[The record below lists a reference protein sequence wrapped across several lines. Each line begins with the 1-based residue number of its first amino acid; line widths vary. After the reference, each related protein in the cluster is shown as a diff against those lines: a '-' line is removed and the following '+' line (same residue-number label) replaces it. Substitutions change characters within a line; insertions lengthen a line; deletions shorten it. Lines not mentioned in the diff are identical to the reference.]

1 MFLLLYTARNIC
13 GAFPKSNEMKITC
26 FLGIDIG
33 SVSVKAALLG
43 HSGEVLLT
51 RYQRSY
57 GRPLATLRSMLEDL
71 LSAIPHVHI
80 AGVAATGTGGKLS
93 AELLKCH
100 YTNEAIAQSRA
111 TAALY
116 PHVRTIIEIGGEDA
130 KLLILSPSS
139 EGPPRLQDITMN
151 TVCAAGT
158 GSFLDQQAQR
168 LGIAI
173 EDEFGTLACRSLNP
187 PRIAGRCSV
196 FAKSDMIHL
205 QQAATPIHD
214 IVMGLCLALA
224 RTFKSTIIKNR
235 SLQRPIAF
243 QGGVAAN
250 AGMVRALEQV
260 LELGPGDLIIPDY
273 FACMGAIGAVLD
285 MRDRG
290 LCVPFAGFE
299 QLEHYLHSTSH
310 PVHRYDPLPIPC
322 RNLQTDP
329 EPIAGPFPCD
339 GYRGVDVGSISTNM
353 VVIDPAGRVIA
364 RRYLMT
370 AGKPIEAVRQG
381 LLEIGAEIGDRVRIR
396 AAATTGSGRYLIGD
410 FIGADIVINEITA
423 HARGAVNVN
432 PQVDTIFEIG
442 GQDSKYIR
450 LENGAVVD
458 FTMNKVCAAGTGS
471 FLEEQSERLGID
483 IKDQFSQIA
492 LSSKA
497 PAALGERCT
506 VFMESSLNRLQQ
518 QGVALEDITAGLC
531 YSIVLNYLGKVV
543 EDRPV
548 GKVVFFQGG
557 TAYNAGVSAAF
568 EKVCGKPIIVPPHH
582 DVLGAIGCALIA
594 RDRMPI
600 GPTKFRGFDLASRAY
615 GLESFECQDCPNTCL
630 ISRVT
635 VEGMDPLHY
644 GSRCGKYDEC
654 TRESRGKNLPHLFAE
669 RERML
674 LEAAAETGNIPEH
687 GQIVGMPRATIF
699 YELFPFWQAFFAEL
713 GFRLVPSPPTNRRII
728 HKGCEVALEEPCF
741 PIKAAHGHILE
752 LLEHEVEYL
761 FLPCIVNA
769 NGGAPA
775 APESYVCLYIQ
786 SLPYTFRAARDVH
799 QYRTKILSP
808 VLHLGWG
815 EKTLFAELTAL
826 VRELGC
832 PDTHVQKAYHAA
844 RRAQEHFIR
853 SIQRRYVEALA
864 ATAEEV
870 PVVVVVSRPYNGCDP
885 GLSLRIPDMLRDL
898 GALAVPLDMVEV
910 APVSDP
916 ELNHMYW
923 RSGQRIIAGAHTIV
937 AHPRLQAVY
946 ITNFGCGPDSFIT
959 KHFRRVMRDKPYLMI
974 ELDEHSADAGVLT
987 RLEAF
992 MDSLP
997 KSGGSQS
1004 LHKRRVP
1011 VQGSI
1016 SRSWKRM
1023 DRIVY
1028 IPYMDDHGRAV
1039 AAALRACGIKAEALP
1054 MADEES
1060 IACARPFTSGKE
1072 CYPCILTTGDI
1083 VRKAQA
1089 PDFDPTRAAFLM
1101 ATASGPCRFG
1111 QYCRFHRMVLDELG
1125 FVEVPILEL
1134 DQTVTYAS
1142 TLGQLGTK
1150 MRRLGWKA
1158 ILVVDYLK
1166 KLLLQTRPYETT
1178 PGDSDQVYEECLK
1191 HLEQCLE
1198 ALGDIGD
1205 SCRYARTRFASIAV
1219 DRTFPRPL
1227 IGIVGEIYVRSNQFS
1242 NDFIVRSIEA
1252 RGGEVLIPPLQEWI
1266 SYIDWERSHD
1276 LRRKGTI
1283 LEFFKEQISRYVQ
1296 RRDAALIRNS
1306 FAGSIAHFL
1315 DELPPEELM
1324 KLSRPYLSQHVRGE
1338 ANLSIGRAIEYIRH
1352 RCHGIVNLIPFGCMP
1367 GTIVNALLSLIA
1379 RQYPGIPMLKMSY
1392 DGTKQSGDEVR
1403 IEVFMHQAHAVHAA
1417 VQRN

>member
-1 MFLLLYTARNIC
+1 
-13 GAFPKSNEMKITC
+13 MKTEC

-33 SVSVKAALLG
+33 SVSVKIALLMP
-43 HSGEVLLT
+43 SGEVILT
-51 RYQRSY
+51 RYRRSY
-57 GRPLATLRSMLEDL
+57 GRPLATLRSMLEEL
-71 LSAIPHVHI
+71 FPAIPNAEI
-80 AGVAATGTGGKLS
+80 AGVSATGTGGKLA
-93 AELLKCH
+93 AELLGCH
-100 YTNEAIAQSRA
+100 YTSEAIAQTRA
-111 TAALY
+111 TVALH
-116 PHVRTIIEIGGEDA
+116 PDVRTIIEIGGEDA
-130 KLLILSPSS
+130 KLLLLGPSP
-139 EGPPRLQDITMN
+139 EGPPRLQDIAMN
-151 TVCAAGT
+151 TLCAAGT

-173 EDEFGTLACRSLNP
+173 EDEFGTLACRSLHP

-250 AGMVRALEQV
+250 AGMVRALGQV
-260 LELGPGDLIIPDY
+260 LELGQGDLIIPRY
-273 FACMGAIGAVLD
+273 FACMGAIGTVLD
-285 MRDRG
+285 MLDRG
-290 LCVPFAGFE
+290 HCVPFAGVE
-299 QLEHYLHSTSH
+299 PLDRYLQKASHS
-310 PVHRYDPLPIPC
+310 VRRYDPLPISC
-322 RNLQTDP
+322 RVLHTAS
-329 EPIAGPFPCD
+329 EPISGPLPTD
-339 GYRGVDVGSISTNM
+339 AYLGVDVGSISTNL
-353 VVIDPAGRVIA
+353 VVIDSAGRVIA

-381 LLEIGAEIGDRVRIR
+381 LLEIGDEIGDRVRIR

-423 HARGAVNVN
+423 HARGAVSVN
-432 PQVDTIFEIG
+432 PRVDTIFEIG

-450 LENGAVVD
+450 IENGAVVD

-471 FLEEQSERLGID
+471 FLEEQAERLGID
-483 IKDQFSQIA
+483 IKDQFSRIA

-518 QGVALEDITAGLC
+518 QGVALEDIVAGLC

-548 GKVVFFQGG
+548 GNVVFFQGG
-557 TAYNAGVSAAF
+557 TAYNAGVTAAF
-568 EKVCGKPIIVPPHH
+568 EKVCGKPITVPPHH

-594 RDRMPI
+594 RDRNPQ
-600 GPTKFRGFDLASRAY
+600 GTTRFRGFDLANRTYA
-615 GLESFECQDCPNTCL
+615 LESFECQDCPNTCL
-630 ISRVT
+630 IRRVT
-635 VEGMDPLHY
+635 VEGLDPLHY

-654 TRESRGKNLPHLFAE
+654 TRESRGKSLPRLFAE

-674 LEAAAETGNIPEH
+674 LDAAAETVKIPEH
-687 GQIVGMPRATIF
+687 GPIVGMPRATIF
-699 YELFPFWQAFFAEL
+699 YEMFPFWQAFFAEL

-728 HKGCEVALEEPCF
+728 QRGCEIALEEPCF
-741 PIKAAHGHILE
+741 PIKTAHGHILE
-752 LLEHEVEYL
+752 LLEQGVDYL

-769 NGGAPA
+769 PA
-775 APESYVCLYIQ
+775 VTSAAQESYVCLYIQ
-786 SLPYTFRAARDVH
+786 SLPYTFRAACDVSRY
-799 QYRTKILSP
+799 QPKILSP
-808 VLHLGWG
+808 VLHPAWG
-815 EKTLFAELTAL
+815 EKTFLAELTTL

-832 PDTHVQKAYHAA
+832 PEMLVRKAYNSAQ
-844 RRAQEHFIR
+844 RAQEYFSNEIL
-853 SIQRRYVEALA
+853 RRGTEALV
-864 ATAEEV
+864 ATSEET
-870 PVVVVVSRPYNGCDP
+870 PIVVIVSRPYNGCDP
-885 GLSLRIPDMLRDL
+885 GLNLRIPDMLRDL
-898 GALAVPLDMVEV
+898 GALAVPLDMLEV

-923 RSGQRIIAGAHTIV
+923 RSGQRIIAAAHTI
-937 AHPRLQAVY
+937 ASNSRLQAVY

-959 KHFRRVMRDKPYLMI
+959 KHFRHAMRGKPYLMI

-997 KSGGSQS
+997 KSDAS
-1004 LHKRRVP
+1004 LFGYTGKPQAQGLIPGLRKRL
-1011 VQGSI
+1011 
-1016 SRSWKRM
+1016 

-1039 AAALRACGIKAEALP
+1039 AAVLRSCGVKAEALP

-1060 IACARPFTSGKE
+1060 IAYARPFTSGKE

-1083 VRKAQA
+1083 VRKVRA
-1089 PDFDPTRAAFLM
+1089 PDFDPAKAAFLM
-1101 ATASGPCRFG
+1101 ASASGPCRFG
-1111 QYCRFHRMVLDELG
+1111 QYCRLHRMVLDELG
-1125 FVEVPILEL
+1125 HREVPILEL
-1134 DQTVTYAS
+1134 DQTVKYDS
-1142 TLGQLGTK
+1142 TLGRLGTK
-1150 MRRLGWKA
+1150 VRRLGWRA

-1166 KLLLQTRPYETT
+1166 KLLLQTRPYEIAT
-1178 PGDSDQVYEECLK
+1178 GDSDSVYEECLK
-1191 HLEQCLE
+1191 HLEQCIE
-1198 ALGDIGD
+1198 MFGDIGD
-1205 SCRYARTRFASIAV
+1205 SCTYASTRFASIAV
-1219 DRTFPRPL
+1219 DRTVPKPL

-1252 RGGEVLIPPLQEWI
+1252 RGGEVLMPPLQEWI
-1266 SYIDWERSHD
+1266 AYTDWERCRD
-1276 LRRKGTI
+1276 LQRAGAVFK
-1283 LEFFKEQISRYVQ
+1283 LFKERMSRYVQ

-1306 FAGSIAHFL
+1306 FAGSVAHFL

-1324 KLSRPYLSQHVRGE
+1324 KLSSPYLSQHVRGE
-1338 ANLSIGRAIEYIRH
+1338 ANLSIGRAIEYIHH

-1367 GTIVNALLSLIA
+1367 GTIVNALLCLVS
-1379 RQYPGIPMLKMSY
+1379 RQYPGIPILKMSY
-1392 DGTKQSGDEVR
+1392 DGTKQSSDEIR
-1403 IEVFMHQAHAVHAA
+1403 IETFMHQAHAMQVAA
-1417 VQRN
+1417 QRN